1 MFVMEA
7 LDRNYWQR
15 AFTRLAAVFNEE
27 KPRLCQLDGAIGDGD
42 HGASM
47 ARGFSEAASQLAA
60 LPEPPSIA
68 AMFQTVGNAFLNK
81 VGGVSGVIFGTFFLE
96 AGKKA
101 EGLQEIDAAAFTA
114 MLDQALEG
122 VKKRGKAKEGD
133 KSMVDALAPAVA
145 ATKETAE
152 RKASMND
159 VLASAYQAA
168 RQGMEATKEMSGKIG
183 RARYQKEKGVGH
195 IDAGSASV
203 AIFFKS
209 LKEAL

>member
-1 MFVMEA
+1 MET
-7 LDRNYWQR
+7 LDRDYWRR
-15 AFTRLAAVFNEE
+15 AFTRLAAAFHEE

-60 LPEPPSIA
+60 LPEPASIA
-68 AMFQTVGNAFLNK
+68 VMFQTVGNAFLNK
-81 VGGVSGVIFGTFFLE
+81 VGGVSGVIFGTFFIE

-101 EGLQEIDAAAFTA
+101 EGLQEIDAAAFAA

-122 VKKRGKAKEGD
+122 VKKRGKAQEGD
-133 KSMVDALAPAVA
+133 KSMVDSLAPAVA
-145 ATKETAE
+145 AAKEMAEKKTAM
-152 RKASMND
+152 KN
-159 VLASAYQAA
+159 VLDSAYQAA

-203 AIFFKS
+203 ALLFKS
-209 LKEAL
+209 LKETM